1 LGGNEE
7 GTTRFSSIK
16 TSHFGDAL
24 QKRQNYTDP
33 SIRRIPMNQN
43 VLVELSDALA
53 DAAEKAGNA
62 TVLVNARRRM
72 PASGIVYASDLIL
85 TADHIVERE
94 EGIKVILADG
104 AEVSARVVGRDSGSD
119 LAVLKLERAAATV
132 AEPTKS
138 PARLGQIAL
147 ALGRPSPDGIE
158 ASLGTVSAVGGPIRT
173 GRGGM
178 LERYLRTDSISY
190 PGFSGG
196 PLVAAD
202 GTVLGLNTSG
212 LANGAAVTIPAD
224 IAWRIADTLVK
235 HGRIKRGYLGI
246 RSQSVEIP
254 DGLQQA
260 LQREQVTGLLIVG
273 IENDSPA
280 SKGGLMVGDILV
292 GVAGSPVVHHDEL
305 FAQLHG
311 EVAGKSTPIDILRGG
326 RPQTLNVLIGEK

>member
-1 LGGNEE
+1 M
-7 GTTRFSSIK
+7 S
-16 TSHFGDAL
+16 
-24 QKRQNYTDP
+24 
-33 SIRRIPMNQN
+33 QN

-53 DAAEKAGNA
+53 DAAAKAGKA

-72 PASGIVYASDLIL
+72 PASGIAYASDLIL
-85 TADHIVERE
+85 TADHVVERE

-104 AEVSARVVGRDSGSD
+104 AEVSARVAGRDAGSD
-119 LAVLKLERAAATV
+119 LAVLKLERSTNAV
-132 AEPTKS
+132 AEATKS

-158 ASLGTVSAVGGPIRT
+158 ASLGTVSAIGGPIRT

-212 LANGAAVTIPAD
+212 LANGAAVTVPAD
-224 IAWRIADTLVK
+224 IAWRIADTLVQ

-246 RSQSVEIP
+246 RSQTVDIS
-254 DGLQQA
+254 DALQKA
-260 LQREQVTGLLIVG
+260 LQREQATGLLIVG
-273 IENDSPA
+273 VENGSPA
-280 SKGGLMVGDILV
+280 AKGGLIVGDILV
-292 GVAGSPVVHHDEL
+292 GVAGEPVLQHDEL
-305 FAQLHG
+305 FTRLSG
-311 EVAGKSTPIDILRGG
+311 DVVGKSIPIDLIRGG
-326 RPQTLNVLIGEK
+326 QPQTLNIVIGEK

>member
-1 LGGNEE
+1 M
-7 GTTRFSSIK
+7 S
-16 TSHFGDAL
+16 
-24 QKRQNYTDP
+24 
-33 SIRRIPMNQN
+33 QN

-72 PASGIVYASDLIL
+72 PASGIAYASDLIL
-85 TADHIVERE
+85 TADHVVERE

-104 AEVSARVVGRDSGSD
+104 AEVSARVAGRDAGSD
-119 LAVLKLERAAATV
+119 LAVLKLERSTNAV
-132 AEPTKS
+132 AEATKS

-158 ASLGTVSAVGGPIRT
+158 ASLGTVSAIGGPIRT

-212 LANGAAVTIPAD
+212 LANGAAVTVPAD
-224 IAWRIADTLVK
+224 IAWRIADTLVQ

-246 RSQSVEIP
+246 RSQTVDISEAS
-254 DGLQQA
+254 QKA
-260 LQREQVTGLLIVG
+260 LQREQATGLLIVG
-273 IENDSPA
+273 VENSSPA
-280 SKGGLMVGDILV
+280 AKGGLIVGDILV
-292 GVAGSPVVHHDEL
+292 GVAGEPVLQHDEL
-305 FAQLHG
+305 FTRLNGDVVGQ
-311 EVAGKSTPIDILRGG
+311 SIPIDLIRGG
-326 RPQTLNVLIGEK
+326 QPQTLNVVIGEK